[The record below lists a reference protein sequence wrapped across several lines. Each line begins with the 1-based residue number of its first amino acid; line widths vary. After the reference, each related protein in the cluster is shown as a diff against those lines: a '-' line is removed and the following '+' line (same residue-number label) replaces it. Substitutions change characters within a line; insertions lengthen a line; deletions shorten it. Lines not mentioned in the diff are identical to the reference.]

1 VVDACFF
8 ASPLISYLVVVV
20 VIVCLLVLL
29 QFARLGLCNR
39 DWNCVIPGGLV
50 VACFFV
56 RCVLLIVVWFEFAG
70 FGSCGCSWAFWC
82 FLTGLLFVACSCLPR
97 VCNVG
102 MLHPQLDLFLHSFAV
117 DSPYN
122 TIEIK

>member
-1 VVDACFF
+1 MLVFF

-56 RCVLLIVVWFEFAG
+56 RCVLLIVV
-70 FGSCGCSWAFWC
+70 
-82 FLTGLLFVACSCLPR
+82 
-97 VCNVG
+97 
-102 MLHPQLDLFLHSFAV
+102 
-117 DSPYN
+117 
-122 TIEIK
+122 